1 MAMRLLLHAWIFLLV
16 AWQAPGALLSP
27 ARAADTQG
35 AALEETAEQRYQ
47 LPTVSGNREDFGR
60 AVRAPVDGLVAAAAT
75 IHRRLQPWGLELLA
89 LLTGISLAWM
99 GLKTALERPPLGTLV
114 GEFLTLSITAGILFA
129 LLDRWDS
136 VTGAIVAGAA
146 DLSRQVSGNVHGAAD
161 AVHGVQR
168 MLDAAF
174 WLWEHAEARIGSML
188 DPLALLGTL
197 LFKLAIAIALL
208 LCACIYL
215 GIYLM
220 SMILLSIAFALG
232 PVFLP
237 WLLVRPASFLF
248 DGWVRFTLVAAL
260 YQVIGIVVV
269 TLVSRMHEPMMAGT
283 GTAIDPASDAF
294 NFYYFAAAFVVSGV
308 STMLMLQVPSIANA
322 LVSGSIATRFAPG
335 AVISAV
341 SLSAVRRQLRV

>member
-1 MAMRLLLHAWIFLLV
+1 
-16 AWQAPGALLSP
+16 
-27 ARAADTQG
+27 
-35 AALEETAEQRYQ
+35 
-47 LPTVSGNREDFGR
+47 
-60 AVRAPVDGLVAAAAT
+60 
-75 IHRRLQPWGLELLA
+75 
-89 LLTGISLAWM
+89 
-99 GLKTALERPPLGTLV
+99 
-114 GEFLTLSITAGILFA
+114 
-129 LLDRWDS
+129 
-136 VTGAIVAGAA
+136 
-146 DLSRQVSGNVHGAAD
+146 
-161 AVHGVQR
+161 
-168 MLDAAF
+168 
-174 WLWEHAEARIGSML
+174 ML

>member
-1 MAMRLLLHAWIFLLV
+1 MRLLLYACICLLV
-16 AWQAPGALLSP
+16 AWQVPDGLLAPASAAGLQRVVLEVASP
-27 ARAADTQG
+27 PPYEA
-35 AALEETAEQRYQ
+35 
-47 LPTVSGNREDFGR
+47 PVVSGNRDDFGR
-60 AVRAPVDGLVAAAAT
+60 ALRAPVDGLIEAAAT
-75 IHRRLQPWGLELLA
+75 IHRRLQPWGVELLA
-89 LLTGISLAWM
+89 LLTGISLAWL
-99 GLKTALERPPLGTLV
+99 GLKTALERPPLGMLL

-146 DLSRQVSGNVHGAAD
+146 DVSRQVSGNVHGGAD

-174 WLWEHAEARIGSML
+174 WLWEHAEARIGSIL

-208 LCACIYL
+208 LCGCIYL

-220 SMILLSIAFALG
+220 SMVLLSIAFALG

-283 GTAIDPASDAF
+283 GAAIDPASDVF
-294 NFYYFAAAFVVSGV
+294 NFYYFAAAFLLSGV
-308 STMLMLQVPSIANA
+308 SAMLMLQVPSIANA
-322 LVSGSIATRFAPG
+322 LVSGSINTRFAPG
-335 AVISAV
+335 AAISAA
-341 SLSAVRRQLRV
+341 SLRVARRAPRV